1 MKRTFFLPLMLI
13 SLIVVF
19 LGGNELAGRWF
30 GSARLDLTQDGL
42 YRLSD
47 GSVAVMTRLEEP
59 IEWRFYYSRAEAAQ
73 YPAIRAYATRVREF
87 LDAYA
92 DRSNGRIRVTEI
104 DPEPFSSNE
113 DEALAAGLS
122 PMPTDGGD
130 SLFFGLVARNSVDEQ
145 AVIPLFR
152 EEAEAR
158 LEYDLTRLIVDIER
172 PARPRLAVL
181 TSLPLSPDDGAPN
194 AFIAELNAAYD
205 LIWLERDFVAMPEAS
220 ALLIVHP
227 GALSEEQLYLVDQFA
242 LSHGRVL
249 AFLDPLAHMALRPGP
264 DGLPPINARRSSDLG
279 PLLTRWGIGYDS
291 ETVSMDRQLGLPVEI
306 VESDGRARRRA
317 YPLWFSL
324 GAGQISQTD
333 LATSTLDLGLNFGSP
348 GALSINPLAGVE
360 VTPLLSTSPEGA
372 LLDAD
377 IAAGA
382 PGPDALLQDYVA
394 ANEAPIIAARVTG
407 MIETAFPSGPPAGEI
422 AFNPG
427 AHREMASGPVDI
439 VIVADADWLDDNYYV
454 RNDPGT
460 GRSFVADN
468 LTLALNLIDM
478 AAGDPALVSL
488 RSRTPSLR
496 PMARVERLR
505 AEAEARYVETQDR
518 LEAEIADAQDRLS
531 VLLNSGQASAL
542 LADSQAS
549 DRDEAMRLRE
559 QILQGREALRGIE
572 RDFRQDI
579 DALNADLQFWT
590 IGVPPALII
599 LLGIAGAVVRRRR
612 RRG

>member
-1 MKRTFFLPLMLI
+1 M
-13 SLIVVF
+13 
-19 LGGNELAGRWF
+19 
-30 GSARLDLTQDGL
+30 
-42 YRLSD
+42 
-47 GSVAVMTRLEEP
+47 
-59 IEWRFYYSRAEAAQ
+59 
-73 YPAIRAYATRVREF
+73 REF

-130 SLFFGLVARNSVDEQ
+130 NLFFGLVARNSVDEQ

-220 ALLIVHP
+220 ALLILHP

-460 GRSFVADN
+460 GRSFVADKCPVAGFSDVVDGFFW
-468 LTLALNLIDM
+468 LAGQGGYGIQTS
-478 AAGDPALVSL
+478 PAL
-488 RSRTPSLR
+488 
-496 PMARVERLR
+496 ARVAACL
-505 AEAEARYVETQDR
+505 
-518 LEAEIADAQDRLS
+518 AQ
-531 VLLNSGQASAL
+531 GQALPSDVMAEGLSAGM
-542 LADSQAS
+542 LAPA
-549 DRDEAMRLRE
+549 RLHP
-559 QILQGREALRGIE
+559 G
-572 RDFRQDI
+572 QD
-579 DALNADLQFWT
+579 
-590 IGVPPALII
+590 G
-599 LLGIAGAVVRRRR
+599 G
-612 RRG
+612 